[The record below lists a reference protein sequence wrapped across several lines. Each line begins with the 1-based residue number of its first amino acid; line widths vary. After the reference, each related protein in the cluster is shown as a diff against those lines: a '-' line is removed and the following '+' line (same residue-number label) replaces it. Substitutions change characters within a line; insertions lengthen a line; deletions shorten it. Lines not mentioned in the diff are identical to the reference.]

1 MAAVSAAPQPNKGA
15 NPPTM
20 LTVALAVLPVF
31 LLIFLGSFL
40 FRKGLF
46 DAPFWQGVER
56 LTYFVL
62 FPALLVG
69 TLAKGDLALGEV
81 LPMVVAIDG
90 AILVMAPFAL
100 LLKRALGMSGPQFGA
115 FLQGVVRMNTY
126 IGLAVSFAI
135 YGQEGLA
142 KAAIAVVA
150 IVPLVNVLSVT
161 TLLRYG
167 EREGGRKP
175 NLLRELAR
183 NPLILACI
191 VGFLLNLS
199 GIGMPPVVGPM
210 LDILGRAALA
220 LGLLAVGAA
229 LDLQAARRGGGLL
242 IASALLKLVA
252 MPLMTAVGCW
262 VMEVEGTALG
272 VALLFNGLPT
282 ATTAYILA
290 RQLGG
295 DHRLMAAMI
304 TGQTALSMI
313 TIPVILGWLG

>member
-1 MAAVSAAPQPNKGA
+1 
-15 NPPTM
+15 M
-20 LTVALAVLPVF
+20 LTVTLAVLPVF
-31 LLIFLGSFL
+31 LLIFLGSVL

-46 DAPFWQGVER
+46 GAPFWQSVER

-69 TLAKGDLALGEV
+69 TLAKGELAPGEV
-81 LPMVVAIDG
+81 LPMVAAIDG
-90 AILVMAPFAL
+90 AILAMVPLAL
-100 LLKRALGMSGPQFGA
+100 LLKRMLGMTGPQFGA
-115 FLQGVVRMNTY
+115 FLQGIVRMNTY
-126 IGLAVSFAI
+126 IGLAVAFAL
-135 YGQEGLA
+135 YGQDGLA
-142 KAAIAVVA
+142 KAAVAVVA

-167 EREGGRKP
+167 ESQGGTRP
-175 NLLRELAR
+175 NLLRALTR
-183 NPLILACI
+183 NPLILAC
-191 VGFLLNLS
+191 VLGLLLNLS
-199 GIGMPPVVGPM
+199 GVGMPPVVGPM

-229 LDLQAARRGGGLL
+229 LDVEALRRGGGLL
-242 IASALLKLVA
+242 VVSALLKLIA
-252 MPLMTAVGCW
+252 MPLLTAAGCRALG
-262 VMEVEGTALG
+262 VEGTALG

-313 TIPVILGWLG
+313 SIPLVLSWLA

>member
-1 MAAVSAAPQPNKGA
+1 
-15 NPPTM
+15 M

-46 DAPFWQGVER
+46 AAPFWQSVER

-62 FPALLVG
+62 FPCLLIG
-69 TLAKGDLALGEV
+69 TLAKGDLDLGEV

-90 AILVMAPFAL
+90 AILVMAPFTL
-100 LLKRALGMSGPQFGA
+100 LLKRALGMSGPQFGS
-115 FLQGVVRMNTY
+115 FLQGAVRMNTY
-126 IGLAVSFAI
+126 IGLAVSFAV
-135 YGQEGLA
+135 YGEEGLA
-142 KAAIAVVA
+142 KAAVAVVA

-167 EREGGRKP
+167 EREGARKP
-175 NLLRELAR
+175 SLLRELAR

-191 VGFLLNLS
+191 IGFLLNLS
-199 GIGMPPVVGPM
+199 GIGMPPVIGPM

-229 LDLQAARRGGGLL
+229 LDLESARRGGGLL
-242 IASALLKLVA
+242 LLNSLLKLIA
-252 MPLMTAVGCW
+252 MPLITAAGCW
-262 VMEVEGTALG
+262 ALGVEGAALG

-282 ATTAYILA
+282 ATTSYILSH
-290 RQLGG
+290 QLGG
-295 DHRLMAAMI
+295 DHRLMAAI
-304 TGQTALSMI
+304 VTGQTALSMI
-313 TIPVILGWLG
+313 TIPAILGWLG

>member
-1 MAAVSAAPQPNKGA
+1 
-15 NPPTM
+15 M

-183 NPLILACI
+183 NPLILACV

>member
-1 MAAVSAAPQPNKGA
+1 
-15 NPPTM
+15 M
-20 LTVALAVLPVF
+20 LTVTLAVLPVF
-31 LLIFLGSFL
+31 LLIFLGGVL
-40 FRKGLF
+40 FRTGLF
-46 DAPFWQGVER
+46 GASFWQSVER

-69 TLAKGDLALGEV
+69 TLAKGDLAPGEV

-90 AILVMAPFAL
+90 AILAMVPLAL
-100 LLKRALGMSGPQFGA
+100 LLKRLLGMTGPQFGA
-115 FLQGVVRMNTY
+115 FLQGIVRMNTY
-126 IGLAVSFAI
+126 VGLAVAFAF
-135 YGQEGLA
+135 YGQDGLA
-142 KAAIAVVA
+142 KAAVAVVA

-167 EREGGRKP
+167 EAQGGIRP
-175 NLLRELAR
+175 SLLRALTR
-183 NPLILACI
+183 NPLILAC
-191 VGFLLNLS
+191 VLGLLLNLS

-229 LDLQAARRGGGLL
+229 LDLEAVRRGGGLL
-242 IASALLKLVA
+242 VVSSVLKLVA
-252 MPLMTAVGCW
+252 MPLLTAAGCSALG
-262 VMEVEGTALG
+262 VEGTALG

-313 TIPVILGWLG
+313 SIPLVLGWLA

>member
-1 MAAVSAAPQPNKGA
+1 
-15 NPPTM
+15 M

-183 NPLILACI
+183 NPLILACV

-262 VMEVEGTALG
+262 VMGVEGTALG